1 MRTVMTLLEGT
12 EKRGAAQSFPTA
24 VALSRE
30 IIMYIILVYWLCIDR
45 VLLFILFLEQVDY
58 KFMVHHYAGE
68 IVYATE
74 GFLEKN
80 RDMLHQEG
88 IDLLR
93 SSSSEFI
100 RSLVDRYAVSG
111 YLRGK

>member
-1 MRTVMTLLEGT
+1 
-12 EKRGAAQSFPTA
+12 
-24 VALSRE
+24 
-30 IIMYIILVYWLCIDR
+30 
-45 VLLFILFLEQVDY
+45 
-58 KFMVHHYAGE
+58 MVHHYAGE

-93 SSSSEFI
+93 SSKSEFI
-100 RSLVDRYAVSG
+100 RSIVDRYSSY
-111 YLRGK
+111 YLPGGSS

>member
-1 MRTVMTLLEGT
+1 MERAMPALVTPERRTCLT
-12 EKRGAAQSFPTA
+12 
-24 VALSRE
+24 
-30 IIMYIILVYWLCIDR
+30 
-45 VLLFILFLEQVDY
+45 QVDY

-68 IVYATE
+68 IVYETE

-80 RDMLHQEG
+80 RDVLHQAG

-100 RSLVDRYAVSG
+100 RSFGDR
-111 YLRGK
+111 

>member
-1 MRTVMTLLEGT
+1 MCV
-12 EKRGAAQSFPTA
+12 
-24 VALSRE
+24 
-30 IIMYIILVYWLCIDR
+30 LV
-45 VLLFILFLEQVDY
+45 LFIRQVDY

-80 RDMLHQEG
+80 RDLLHQEG

-100 RSLVDRYAVSG
+100 RSFGDRCRSTHLTCGNPRDIYKDLCICTV
-111 YLRGK
+111 R

>member
-1 MRTVMTLLEGT
+1 
-12 EKRGAAQSFPTA
+12 
-24 VALSRE
+24 
-30 IIMYIILVYWLCIDR
+30 
-45 VLLFILFLEQVDY
+45 
-58 KFMVHHYAGE
+58 MVHHYAGE

-100 RSLVDRYAVSG
+100 RSFGDRYACIVSCRVE
-111 YLRGK
+111 LLPRMKVVKASSLCDAFEVGKVFVF

>member
-1 MRTVMTLLEGT
+1 
-12 EKRGAAQSFPTA
+12 
-24 VALSRE
+24 
-30 IIMYIILVYWLCIDR
+30 
-45 VLLFILFLEQVDY
+45 
-58 KFMVHHYAGE
+58 MVHHYAGE

-80 RDMLHQEG
+80 RDTLHQEG

-100 RSLVDRYAVSG
+100 QSFGDR
-111 YLRGK
+111 

>member
-1 MRTVMTLLEGT
+1 MFIAIHYCIRMKHIVHTCAML
-12 EKRGAAQSFPTA
+12 P
-24 VALSRE
+24 
-30 IIMYIILVYWLCIDR
+30 LVFNS
-45 VLLFILFLEQVDY
+45 VSASQVDY

-100 RSLVDRYAVSG
+100 RSFGDR
-111 YLRGK
+111 

>member
-1 MRTVMTLLEGT
+1 MEL
-12 EKRGAAQSFPTA
+12 K
-24 VALSRE
+24 
-30 IIMYIILVYWLCIDR
+30 
-45 VLLFILFLEQVDY
+45 VDY

-68 IVYATE
+68 IIYATE

-100 RSLVDRYAVSG
+100 RSFGDR
-111 YLRGK
+111 

>member
-1 MRTVMTLLEGT
+1 MFCGAFVFLFRLLAFS
-12 EKRGAAQSFPTA
+12 RCSVVSTA
-24 VALSRE
+24 RD
-30 IIMYIILVYWLCIDR
+30 YIDR
-45 VLLFILFLEQVDY
+45 NSPAFWLIHSVQVDY

-88 IDLLR
+88 IDLLQ
-93 SSSSEFI
+93 SSTSQFI
-100 RSLVDRYAVSG
+100 RSFGDR
-111 YLRGK
+111 